1 MLRHFGRIEK
11 DAAKGLSLCHDHGW
25 NYMSGDFQD
34 EIAFLGIESSPSFV
48 RQPEG
53 NGVAERFT
61 RPLKENFLW
70 VHTFDAIEAI
80 RRGLQDFAAHYNA
93 TWLVARHGYQ
103 TPKQV
108 RARQRRLAQPAVTPL
123 PSAA

>member
-1 MLRHFGRIEK
+1 M
-11 DAAKGLSLCHDHGW
+11 
-25 NYMSGDFQD
+25 
-34 EIAFLGIESSPSFV
+34 
-48 RQPEG
+48 
-53 NGVAERFT
+53 
-61 RPLKENFLW
+61 
-70 VHTFDAIEAI
+70 HTFDAIEAL
-80 RRGLQDFAAHYNA
+80 RRGLQDSAAQYNA